1 MYLDFQVLK
10 KIAISAALYVVL
22 VSCSSCSGGG
32 STPNPPN
39 EPTEIIPTNL
49 ALTIDVVGADANHPN
64 GDGSGVIHCTA
75 TATNATT
82 YGFRFGNGIE
92 VASATG
98 QVVHTY
104 TNEGTYNYTVYV
116 YAYSSTGNS
125 INVSKEVTITVTP
138 TSYSTLVFSDEF
150 DTPGA
155 PDSSKWGYDI
165 GSGGWGNNE
174 SEYYTNR
181 ASNVII
187 EGGLLKITAKKESYQ
202 GAEYTSTRI
211 KTQGKYDFTYG
222 KVEVRA
228 KLPAGGG
235 TWPAIW
241 MLGSNITSVGWPAS
255 GEIDIMEHIGN
266 DLGRIHG
273 SIHTPSSFGSTVNT
287 STKLVS
293 DVSTAFHVYGVTWS
307 PEAIEFTIDEVVF
320 YTYNPSTKNS
330 NTWPFDAN
338 QFIILNVAMGGNFG
352 GTIDP
357 NFSSATMEIDYV
369 RIYQ

>member
-1 MYLDFQVLK
+1 MIFSL
-10 KIAISAALYVVL
+10 AL
-22 VSCSSCSGGG
+22 VSCGGEG
-32 STPNPPN
+32 GTPNPPSQ
-39 EPTEIIPTNL
+39 PTEIIPTNL
-49 ALTIDVVGADANHPN
+49 NLTIEVVGTDANHPN

-82 YGFRFGNGIE
+82 FGFRFGNGSE
-92 VASATG
+92 VTSASG
-98 QVVHTY
+98 QLIYTY
-104 TNEGTYNYTVYV
+104 TNQGTHNYTVYV

-125 INVSKEVTITVTP
+125 INVSKNITVTV
-138 TSYSTLVFSDEF
+138 TSKTYTTLLFSDEF
-150 DTPGA
+150 NTPGA
-155 PDSSKWGYDI
+155 PDSSKWSYDI
-165 GSGGWGNNE
+165 GSGGWGNSE

-181 ASNVII
+181 TDNAKV
-187 EGGLLKITAKKESYQ
+187 EGGYLKIIAQKESYQ
-202 GAEYTSTRI
+202 GSEYTSARL
-211 KTQGKYDFTYG
+211 KTQNKFNFKYG

-273 SIHTPSSFGSTVNT
+273 SIHTPSSFGATVNT

-307 PEAIEFTIDEVVF
+307 PESIEFTIDEVVF
-320 YTYNPSTKNS
+320 YTYNPSAKNS

-352 GTIDP
+352 GSIDP
-357 NFSSATMEIDYV
+357 NFSQATMEIDYV
-369 RIYQ
+369 RVYQ